1 MLSWNNTTTQN
12 NESDSSNYFSSTNR
26 IDITRTNEIS
36 AKQNDKEINEKNP
49 EQNLNKQSKNSKI
62 EIRDDKYF

>member
-1 MLSWNNTTTQN
+1 MSSWNNTTTQN